1 MEGLTSILVVIDVAY
16 VLTLLAGF
24 LFFFPVEEGELNSM
38 KIMAK
43 KKKNFF

>member
-24 LFFFPVEEGELNSM
+24 LFFFSS
-38 KIMAK
+38 
-43 KKKNFF
+43 

>member
-24 LFFFPVEEGELNSM
+24 LFFFPVEEGELNAM

-43 KKKNFF
+43 KKKKFF